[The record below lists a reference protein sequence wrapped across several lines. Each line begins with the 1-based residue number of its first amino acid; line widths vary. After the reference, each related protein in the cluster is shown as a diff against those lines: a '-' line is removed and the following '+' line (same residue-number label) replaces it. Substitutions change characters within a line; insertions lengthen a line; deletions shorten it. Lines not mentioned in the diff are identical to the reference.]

1 MASFAGIRKRL
12 GGPIYA
18 VADQCIYSASQLLLS
33 FALARALSPSDFGIA
48 SAFLAIV
55 SFQYILHTAVVH
67 EPLLIKR
74 YYADRPAAWWSW
86 ALVAAVSVA
95 GFLVWQFAG
104 FPGPL
109 SWVGVALIIGYEIF
123 WISRSILLVGR
134 RFAVLCISGVL
145 IGIGYV
151 AVLIGLKPASWTQA
165 LLWVSIIQLPFSILI
180 AAGLKNV
187 IAPLPPPADAQT
199 LTLKEASAYG
209 WKASLSQFMSWIMTG
224 GAILL
229 LGSSADSAQGG
240 LLKIYITFLL
250 PMQYVLLALGYY
262 ILPKLAASWKSE
274 RRKDAFRL
282 FIKFVVFG
290 FVVAEIG
297 GVLLG
302 LLGPHL
308 VVLAFGKNYGG
319 MDFSPFF
326 YAPAIFGL
334 TMCLR
339 TGFRAAGRPGALLWC
354 SIFGALVF
362 GACMLMAKPPISY
375 IQTIN
380 AMTLGF
386 ACMAAAMMAWLFF
399 IMRGP
404 AAPQAR

>member
-109 SWVGVALIIGYEIF
+109 SWAGVALIYEIF

-145 IGIGYV
+145 ISIGYV

-165 LLWVSIIQLPFSILI
+165 LLWISIIQLPFSILI